1 MTQDNNQTYTIDQVI
16 ADSFD
21 FSAYSDQEREDVIDE
36 ISSMIMEASLLRSLT
51 DASDEVQDS
60 FQAFIDSEPN
70 EEAMANFIKQYFP
83 QFEDVVVDEI
93 STFLDSEDAQEIA
106 PRR

>member
-1 MTQDNNQTYTIDQVI
+1 MTQENNQAYTIDQVI

-21 FSAYSDQEREDVIDE
+21 FSAYSDQERESVIDE

-60 FQAFIDSEPN
+60 FQTFIESEPN
-70 EEAMANFIKQYFP
+70 EEAMVDFIKQHFP
-83 QFEDVVVDEI
+83 EFEDVVVDEI
-93 STFLDSEDAQEIA
+93 STFLNSKDAQEIA
-106 PRR
+106 PRK

>member
-1 MTQDNNQTYTIDQVI
+1 MIQENNQTYTIDQVI

-21 FSAYSDQEREDVIDE
+21 FSAYSDQERASVIDE

-60 FQAFIDSEPN
+60 FQTFIESEPN
-70 EEAMANFIKQYFP
+70 EEAMADFIKQHFP
-83 QFEDVVVDEI
+83 EFEDVVVDEI
-93 STFLDSEDAQEIA
+93 STFLNSKNAQEIA
-106 PRR
+106 PRK